1 MQKSSSHPKLTELA
15 HSPANSHGNAFV
27 KALPR
32 PRSHESLSAAT
43 QTKAFS
49 HTHVNVNVNVN
60 ATPAADILFAVTQ
73 KGLAASE
80 CLVNIE
86 EIERAPALV
95 DSNDEVSSQLAF
107 ASCIAQQVIPEVG
120 NGEIVASKAA
130 ELKDAASKMVEAR
143 YARETTTRVAVEG
156 GTERGDGS
164 GGEAEVEAAAKGES
178 TATRLSRKRS
188 RGDLSVE
195 EKEAL
200 EERIEEQLAKNTVVV
215 DE

>member
-1 MQKSSSHPKLTELA
+1 MMVDGRWSMVDGRWSMAAPSSLTLTLA
-15 HSPANSHGNAFV
+15 LFV
-27 KALPR
+27 VSL
-32 PRSHESLSAAT
+32 RSS
-43 QTKAFS
+43 
-49 HTHVNVNVNVN
+49 
-60 ATPAADILFAVTQ
+60 
-73 KGLAASE
+73 G
-80 CLVNIE
+80 
-86 EIERAPALV
+86 
-95 DSNDEVSSQLAF
+95 
-107 ASCIAQQVIPEVG
+107 
-120 NGEIVASKAA
+120 KAA

-156 GTERGDGS
+156 GTERGVGR

>member
-1 MQKSSSHPKLTELA
+1 MVDGRWSMAAPSSLTLTLA
-15 HSPANSHGNAFV
+15 LFV
-27 KALPR
+27 VSL
-32 PRSHESLSAAT
+32 RSS
-43 QTKAFS
+43 
-49 HTHVNVNVNVN
+49 
-60 ATPAADILFAVTQ
+60 
-73 KGLAASE
+73 G
-80 CLVNIE
+80 
-86 EIERAPALV
+86 
-95 DSNDEVSSQLAF
+95 
-107 ASCIAQQVIPEVG
+107 
-120 NGEIVASKAA
+120 KAA

-156 GTERGDGS
+156 GTERGVGR